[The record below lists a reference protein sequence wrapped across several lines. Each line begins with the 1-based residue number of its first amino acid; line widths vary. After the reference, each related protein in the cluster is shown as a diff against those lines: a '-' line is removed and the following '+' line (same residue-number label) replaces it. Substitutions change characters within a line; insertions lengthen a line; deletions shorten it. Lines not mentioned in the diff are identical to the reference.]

1 MEETRFELAVPP
13 RRERLWGA
21 TPGKHCRLG
30 PKPCKWLHLSC
41 RRLGM
46 AGAGPMVRIRFPP
59 AVSQGE
65 LSYCAPGSFRSRTP
79 PSFAKRPYA
88 IDAARR
94 SRLPTI
100 STKLGTS
107 TRDGISY
114 WFLASHV
121 A

>member
-1 MEETRFELAVPP
+1 
-13 RRERLWGA
+13 
-21 TPGKHCRLG
+21 
-30 PKPCKWLHLSC
+30 
-41 RRLGM
+41 
-46 AGAGPMVRIRFPP
+46 MVRIRFPP

-79 PSFAKRPYA
+79 SSFAKRPYA
-88 IDAARR
+88 IDAAKR

-114 WFLASHV
+114 WLLASHV

>member
-1 MEETRFELAVPP
+1 
-13 RRERLWGA
+13 
-21 TPGKHCRLG
+21 
-30 PKPCKWLHLSC
+30 
-41 RRLGM
+41 
-46 AGAGPMVRIRFPP
+46 MVRIRFPP

-114 WFLASHV
+114 WLLASHV

>member
-1 MEETRFELAVPP
+1 MVGSSLDSPLEEAGFEPSVPP
-13 RRERLWGA
+13 QEGTGSPAGLIEIVPQPVLPTAKRTVRL
-21 TPGKHCRLG
+21 L
-30 PKPCKWLHLSC
+30 
-41 RRLGM
+41 
-46 AGAGPMVRIRFPP
+46 VRIRFPP

-79 PSFAKRPYA
+79 SSFAKRPYA
-88 IDAARR
+88 IDAAKR

-114 WFLASHV
+114 WLLASHV